1 MMKRVLVFGLF
12 LAVGFHCAPALAA
25 ESRPASATEW
35 DKIVSAAKQEGRVT
49 IYGAPETTMQNAFLE
64 FQRAFPQIK
73 VGFVSG
79 SGSNLIPRVITERR
93 AEKYLMDVGLFGH
106 GSLMNLHQAK
116 ALDPITPAL
125 ALSEVT
131 DRTKWW
137 RGQHWYGDED
147 GQYVF
152 IFSGYLTSPLAYNS
166 KQFDAMELRS
176 YWDLFNPKWKGKV
189 LTFDPRQRGPIT
201 DVVTFFYYH
210 PDLGPNFLKR
220 LYGGEMALAVTAD
233 HRQGLDW
240 LAAGKFLLAVGLREV
255 DNAKKKGLPVDEL
268 NTEGLKE
275 GTYIT
280 PGFGTIGIGNRA
292 PHPNAAKLL
301 INWFLSPEGQNVW
314 QKQTENASLRRDV
327 QKTYLPPNT
336 VPKENGNYIFMALP
350 QNKMDDRVARKFV
363 ASLFEK

>member
-1 MMKRVLVFGLF
+1 MIRGFPVFWLF
-12 LAVGFHCAPALAA
+12 LVLGVPSLTSFAA
-25 ESRPASATEW
+25 ETRPAAPTGW
-35 DKIVSAAKQEGRVT
+35 DKIVSDAKQEGRVT
-49 IYGAPETTMQNAFLE
+49 IYGAPETSMQNAFLE
-64 FQRAFPQIK
+64 FQKAFPQIK

-79 SGSNLIPRVITERR
+79 SGSNLIPRIITERR
-93 AEKYLMDVGLFGH
+93 AQKYLMDVGLFGH
-106 GSLMNLHQAK
+106 GSMMNLQQAK
-116 ALDPITPAL
+116 ALNPITPAL
-125 ALSEVT
+125 MAPEVA
-131 DRTKWW
+131 DRAKWW
-137 RGQHWYGDED
+137 RGQHWYGDEE

-166 KQFDAMELRS
+166 KQFDPAELRS
-176 YWDLFNPKWKGKV
+176 YWDLFNPKWKGKI

-220 LYGGEMALAVTAD
+220 LYGGEMGLALTAD

-240 LAAGKFLLAVGLREV
+240 LGAGKYPLAVGLREV
-255 DNAKKKGLPVDEL
+255 DDAKKKGLAVDEL

-280 PGFGTIGIGNRA
+280 PGFGTIGIGNRP
-292 PHPNAAKLL
+292 PHPNAAKVM
-301 INWFLSPEGQNVW
+301 INWFLSPEGQSAW
-314 QKQTENASLRRDV
+314 QKYTGNASLRRDV
-327 QKTYLPPNT
+327 SKSGLSPNT

-350 QNKMDDRVARKFV
+350 QHKMDDRVARRFV